1 MKSCSP
7 WARNSAPVSTVRSK
21 LNVVLSVGFRT
32 QRRAQRNKDG
42 RTRQNRA
49 TPKTTSTAFPA
60 STDRSNPLEDLP
72 GEEVF
77 RRYRFLPETIIFILR
92 QLPDLSARTRRKS
105 PCRPLLQSAGVFA
118 IPSDRVHAPA
128 GRRQRQ
134 CQSLDSGCL
143 HPQGVQAHQQARPS
157 LCQLSSRRR
166 SYQTK
171 QAFAAISGKIYVLF
185 TIIISKNNPV

>member
-32 QRRAQRNKDG
+32 QRRAQRNKMAAHV
-42 RTRQNRA
+42 RIERRQRQQA
-49 TPKTTSTAFPA
+49 RRSRHLP
-60 STDRSNPLEDLP
+60 DRSNPLEDLP

-92 QLPDLSARTRRKS
+92 QLPDLSARTQRNV
-105 PCRPLLQSAGVFA
+105 PLPPLLQLLVCLRYLATGCMHLLVGDSVNVSRSTAGVC
-118 IPSDRVHAPA
+118 IRKVSKHISRLAPRFVSFPRGEEA
-128 GRRQRQ
+128 TRQ
-134 CQSLDSGCL
+134 
-143 HPQGVQAHQQARPS
+143 
-157 LCQLSSRRR
+157 
-166 SYQTK
+166 K

-185 TIIISKNNPV
+185 TTIISKNNPV